1 MSPCLNKLTD
11 EQNAWSFYGWES
23 VKRQRQFISRTNLMQ
38 LARGDFNLAYK
49 TEELDHLQSLFLIGF
64 QLLFDFKKLK
74 NREII
79 SKCQTN

>member
-1 MSPCLNKLTD
+1 
-11 EQNAWSFYGWES
+11 
-23 VKRQRQFISRTNLMQ
+23 MQ

-64 QLLFDFKKLK
+64 QLLFDFKKFK

>member
-1 MSPCLNKLTD
+1 MKLLRLGISETTT
-11 EQNAWSFYGWES
+11 S
-23 VKRQRQFISRTNLMQ
+23 VYLTENLMQ

-74 NREII
+74 NREIT
-79 SKCQTN
+79 SKCQIN

>member
-1 MSPCLNKLTD
+1 M
-11 EQNAWSFYGWES
+11 
-23 VKRQRQFISRTNLMQ
+23 KRQRQFISRTNLMQ
-38 LARGDFNLAYK
+38 LARRDFNLAYK

-64 QLLFDFKKLK
+64 QLLFDLKKFK

>member
-23 VKRQRQFISRTNLMQ
+23 VKWQRQFISRMNLMQ

-49 TEELDHLQSLFLIGF
+49 TEELARPSA
-64 QLLFDFKKLK
+64 
-74 NREII
+74 I
-79 SKCQTN
+79 SIPDRISVIVWL

>member
-1 MSPCLNKLTD
+1 
-11 EQNAWSFYGWES
+11 
-23 VKRQRQFISRTNLMQ
+23 MQ

-49 TEELDHLQSLFLIGF
+49 TEELDHLQSLFLIVF

-74 NREII
+74 NREIT

>member
-1 MSPCLNKLTD
+1 MKLLRLGISETTT
-11 EQNAWSFYGWES
+11 S
-23 VKRQRQFISRTNLMQ
+23 VYLAENLMQ

-74 NREII
+74 NREIT
-79 SKCQTN
+79 SKCQIN